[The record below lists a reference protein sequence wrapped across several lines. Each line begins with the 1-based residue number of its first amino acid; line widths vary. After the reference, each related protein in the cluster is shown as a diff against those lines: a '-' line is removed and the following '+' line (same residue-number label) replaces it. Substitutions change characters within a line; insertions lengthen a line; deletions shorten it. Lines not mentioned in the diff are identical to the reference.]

1 MRGILVVISRY
12 RTFPT
17 LVQRYVLVNAKQ
29 REREREIEREREKAI
44 GRHTDTDIHTDTD
57 THTLTKLALIVVQ
70 MFLKLKHL
78 DRAAYVKRL
87 EHKLQSDSKQSS

>member
-17 LVQRYVLVNAKQ
+17 LVQRCVLVNAKQ
-29 REREREIEREREKAI
+29 REREREKAI